1 MKVVYIHGATASERS
16 FAYIQKSIRADNPIY
31 LNYDKDTTA
40 KDNLQNMYD
49 KLDYEDGPFFYV
61 CHSLGGI
68 YATYLQQEFSTATHG
83 CVSLAT
89 PFGGSE
95 IATWGSMLN
104 PGYQL
109 FKDITTSSKFIKNS
123 KDIKITCP
131 WTQIVTTEG
140 DVPWLTGRNDGI
152 VTQWSMTCRND
163 IDYISVDRNHYEII
177 LSQRVVD
184 IIKQRLYK

>member
-1 MKVVYIHGATASERS
+1 MKIVYIHGATASERS
-16 FAYIQKSIRADNPIY
+16 FAYIQKSIRADKPVY
-31 LNYDKDTTA
+31 LNYDKDTRA
-40 KDNLQNMYD
+40 KENLQRMYD
-49 KLDYEDGPFFYV
+49 ILDYEDGPFFFV

-68 YATYLQQEFSTATHG
+68 YATYLQQEFSTATKG
-83 CVSLAT
+83 VVSLAT

-109 FKDITTSSKFIKNS
+109 FKDITTSSSFIKNS
-123 KDIKITCP
+123 TAINITCP

-152 VTQWSMTCRND
+152 VTRWSMTCRSD
-163 IDYISVDRNHYEII
+163 VDYVTVDRNHYEII

-184 IIKQRLYK
+184 IIKQRAYK

>member
-1 MKVVYIHGATASERS
+1 MRIVYIHGATASERS
-16 FAYIQKSIRADNPIY
+16 FAYIQKSIRAKDPIY
-31 LNYDKDTTA
+31 LTYDKDTDA
-40 KDNLQNMYD
+40 QDNLQAMYD
-49 KLDYEDGPFFYV
+49 VLDYDDGPFYYV

-68 YATYLQQEFSTATHG
+68 YATYLQKEFNLVSKG

-109 FKDITTSSKFIKNS
+109 FRDITPSSSFIKKS
-123 KDIKITCP
+123 RAIDIDIP
-131 WTQIVTTEG
+131 WTQVVTTEG
-140 DVPWLTGRNDGI
+140 DVPWLSGRNDGI
-152 VTQWSMTCRND
+152 VTRWSMTCRSD
-163 IDYISVDRNHYEII
+163 VEYVTVDRNHYEIV
-177 LSQRVVD
+177 LSKRAVD

>member
-16 FAYIQKSIRADNPIY
+16 FAYIQKSISADDPIY
-31 LNYDKDTTA
+31 LNYDKDIRA
-40 KDNLQNMYD
+40 RENLQKMCD
-49 KLDYEDGPFFYV
+49 VLDYEDGPFYFI

-68 YATYLQQEFSTATHG
+68 YAVHLQKEFGTATKG
-83 CVSLAT
+83 CISLAT

-95 IATWGSMLN
+95 IATWGGMLN

-109 FKDITTSSKFIKNS
+109 FKDITTSSSFIKDA
-123 KDIKITCP
+123 KDTEITCP
-131 WTQIVTTEG
+131 WTQVVTTEG
-140 DVPWLTGRNDGI
+140 DVPWLVGRNDGI
-152 VTQWSMTCRND
+152 VTRWSMTCRD
-163 IDYISVDRNHYEII
+163 DVEYITVDRNHYEII